1 MKNRHTFSLFVAI
14 AALAALALVGL
25 SGALGGTGG
34 RWASPDRIARAQT
47 DPTPTPGVSFGPII
61 GPEYTPQPL
70 RTPLPQVV
78 RERPCPA
85 LVMADAGVSLYSAA
99 DAASAV
105 VGSARAR
112 EQLTVVALAND
123 AAGNSWAQTERGWL
137 PLMLNGVLY
146 AQLDSMRACE
156 ILKGTTPNTTL
167 VGLHLLNG
175 TSSEEVLALV
185 QRMVDAGTP
194 IGTVKGL
201 NGAEQLLTQIKQ
213 ISPQTVTVFRSLLTS
228 EGMRDCPAEPGQYGD
243 DPEGTARSW
252 MRSVGGYWD
261 MVEADYYEVVN
272 ECPVDLEWLSRFSIE
287 AMKIA
292 AEQGRCLLLFSFPGG
307 NPTVSDFLKVLPA
320 YEYAVQN
327 PCAEGRTHGIALHA
341 YSTQDG
347 VLVSESDKWVAL
359 RHRIFEEELR
369 QRLPEAV
376 DLPVYITELGQG
388 GGMAIPSCE
397 GLIRDALQYAYQLEE
412 DPYVKGFHLWSVGTG
427 TGWVDITPCLPAL
440 GDALVAYYGGS

>member
-1 MKNRHTFSLFVAI
+1 
-14 AALAALALVGL
+14 
-25 SGALGGTGG
+25 
-34 RWASPDRIARAQT
+34 
-47 DPTPTPGVSFGPII
+47 
-61 GPEYTPQPL
+61 
-70 RTPLPQVV
+70 
-78 RERPCPA
+78 
-85 LVMADAGVSLYSAA
+85 MADAGVSLYSAA

-137 PLMLNGVLY
+137 PLTLNGVLY

-307 NPTVSDFLKVLPA
+307 NPALEVFDQLLPA
-320 YEYAVQN
+320 YEYAVQD
-327 PCAEGRTHGIALHA
+327 PCAGRTHGIALHA
-341 YSTQDG
+341 YALKTACWSASPISGSRCATAFSRKNCANGCRKRSTCR
-347 VLVSESDKWVAL
+347 STSRA
-359 RHRIFEEELR
+359 
-369 QRLPEAV
+369 
-376 DLPVYITELGQG
+376 GQG

-427 TGWVDITPCLPAL
+427 TGWVDITSCLPAL